1 MALRSLTPEELE
13 RARNTRQQILVAKW
27 MRRSRISRAELD
39 EIRVVIGEEEYA
51 KALIEQENPATP
63 DPFSD
68 RAEYVHRLTHYEK
81 IFKRSVRQI
90 KRWIKAGRLAKPP
103 ELPPLDEPGK
113 MLDWWHRM
121 VAAEQLT
128 QSPPPVLE
136 QFAIEAAKLGPSSG
150 AGAGELGAIDISKLE
165 TVQGIELKQAYSF
178 LAATGMQ
185 LETAYAN
192 ANDALITRIQKRWK
206 DALDAVRMAEDSQ
219 RKAQKAT
226 GELLARPEVISEL
239 LVLIETLAS
248 MQRTMS
254 RRIRARFGVL
264 PPEIDAKLDEVIEAE
279 RAREC
284 AALRRAKVFSSID
297 EVILELDTA
306 ACVAV

>member
-1 MALRSLTPEELE
+1 MALRSLTQEELE
-13 RARNTRQQILVAKW
+13 RARNARQQILVAKW
-27 MRRSRISRAELD
+27 MRRSRMSRAELD

-51 KALIEQENPATP
+51 KALIELENPGTP
-63 DPFSD
+63 DPFAS
-68 RAEYVHRLTHYEK
+68 RTEYLHVLTRYEK
-81 IFKRSVRQI
+81 IFKRSVRQV

-121 VAAEQLT
+121 VTAGQLT
-128 QSPPPVLE
+128 QRPPPILE
-136 QFAIEAAKLGPSSG
+136 EFAIEAAKLGA
-150 AGAGELGAIDISKLE
+150 AGTAGGLGAIDISKLE

-226 GELLARPEVISEL
+226 GELLPRPEVISEL
-239 LVLIETLAS
+239 LVLIETLAG

-254 RRIRARFGVL
+254 RRIRARFGAL

-284 AALRRAKVFSSID
+284 AALRRAKIFRTGD
-297 EVILELDTA
+297 EIILELDTA
-306 ACVAV
+306 AGVAA